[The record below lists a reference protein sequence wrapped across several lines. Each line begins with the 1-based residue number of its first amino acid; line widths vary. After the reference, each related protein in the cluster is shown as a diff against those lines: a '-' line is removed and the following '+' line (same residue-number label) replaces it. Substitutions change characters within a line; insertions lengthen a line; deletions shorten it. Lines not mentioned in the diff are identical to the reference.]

1 MKHILRK
8 LHIGGGG
15 GGGGH
20 EPFDGRNPAI
30 AVHQDP
36 SSSSSAAASATTS
49 SGFSGWLTNARHSF
63 RPSSSSSSSS
73 SSANSNPSPSNSTG
87 SQGRIEG
94 TSQTRLTA
102 EEPGNF
108 NYYEEE
114 YQVQLALALSM
125 SSQNEVDDPE
135 SFQIRAAKRI
145 SLGRPPSPR
154 GAPAQSTAHRYWVSK
169 YSHYKVLL
177 FKNHI
182 SNIVSILL

>member
-8 LHIGGGG
+8 LHIGGGGGGG

-36 SSSSSAAASATTS
+36 SSSSSSATTSATAS

-63 RPSSSSSSSS
+63 RPSNSSSPSANSSSSS
-73 SSANSNPSPSNSTG
+73 SNSTG
-87 SQGRIEG
+87 SQGRNEG
-94 TSQTRLTA
+94 ASQTRLTV

-169 YSHYKVLL
+169 YSHCKGSFV
-177 FKNHI
+177 
-182 SNIVSILL
+182 